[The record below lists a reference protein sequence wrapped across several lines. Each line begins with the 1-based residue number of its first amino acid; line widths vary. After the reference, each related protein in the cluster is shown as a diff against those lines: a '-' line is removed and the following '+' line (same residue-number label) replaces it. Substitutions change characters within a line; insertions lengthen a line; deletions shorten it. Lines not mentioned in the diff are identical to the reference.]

1 MRILVAP
8 DKFKGSLTALEA
20 AQAMERGI
28 RKALPDARVIMV
40 PLADGGEG
48 TVETMVNVPGG
59 QTIDITVMGPLGN
72 AIRSSFGL
80 IGPSVISQMGLGAK
94 GTGMFSGII
103 EMALAS
109 GLALVPADKRNP
121 MITTTYGTGE
131 LIRAALYESCKK
143 IIIGIGGSATNDGGM
158 GMVQALGA
166 TFFDKNGVELG
177 LGSGQYLSQ
186 IADIDISGID
196 KGVRDAKVIIASDVR
211 NPLCGPDGAAAV
223 YGPQKGATP
232 EMIKRLDEGLERY
245 AEIIKKQLGVDVRDI
260 PGAGAAGGLGAGLI
274 AFLGAEMRSGVEVI
288 MDAVWFDHKLTGVDL
303 VLTGEGNIDAQTVFG
318 KVVAGVARRSKA
330 SGVPVI
336 AIGGGV
342 TPESEPLRTI
352 GIKELHQF
360 VTPGMSF
367 EFAIANAAELLE
379 DKTAEVVSGFAQGA
393 TSK

>member
-1 MRILVAP
+1 LRILVAP

-28 RKALPDARVIMV
+28 RKALPDARVVMV

-48 TVETMVNVPGG
+48 TVEAMVNVPGG
-59 QTIDITVMGPLGN
+59 QTINITVMGPLGN
-72 AIRSSFGL
+72 AVRSKFGL
-80 IGPSVISQMGLGAK
+80 IGPSVLSQVGLGAK

-109 GLALVPADKRNP
+109 GLSLVPADKRNP

-131 LIRAALYESCKK
+131 LIRAALHESCKK
-143 IIIGIGGSATNDGGM
+143 IIIGIGGSATTDGGM
-158 GMVQALGA
+158 GMAQALGA
-166 TFFDKNGVELG
+166 TFFDKNGMELG

-186 IADIDISGID
+186 VADIEVSGMD

-211 NPLCGPDGAAAV
+211 NALTGPDGAAAV

-232 EMIKRLDEGLERY
+232 EMVKQLDEGLENY
-245 AEIIKKQLGVDVRDI
+245 ASVIKKRLGVDVKDI
-260 PGAGAAGGLGAGLI
+260 PGAGAAGGLGAGLM

-330 SGVPVI
+330 NGVPVI

-342 TPESEPLRTI
+342 TPEAEPLKTI
-352 GIKELHQF
+352 GVKELHQF
-360 VTPGMSF
+360 VTPGMTY
-367 EFAIANAAELLE
+367 EFAMENASELLE
-379 DKTAEVVSGFAQGA
+379 DKTAEVVSGFLKGV
-393 TSK
+393 SD